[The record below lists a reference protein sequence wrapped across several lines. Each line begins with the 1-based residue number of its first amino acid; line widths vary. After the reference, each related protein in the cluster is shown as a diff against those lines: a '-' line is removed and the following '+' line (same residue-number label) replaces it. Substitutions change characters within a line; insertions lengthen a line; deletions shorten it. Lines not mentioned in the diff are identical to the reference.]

1 MEELTALIKTSV
13 SKPNDS
19 VKAMIANSIAASI
32 ATSIPNSTVE
42 FIKLPEVICLTRK
55 SRSGIYLEEKAGT
68 FPRAVRIGKR
78 GKAYVKS
85 EIIQWMEARMA
96 ERNTHIAGAK

>member
-1 MEELTALIKTSV
+1 MEELTALIKTSATKTTT
-13 SKPNDS
+13 S
-19 VKAMIANSIAASI
+19 IANS
-32 ATSIPNSTVE
+32 TVPSTVE
-42 FIKLPEVICLTRK
+42 FIKEAEVTFLTHK
-55 SRSGIYLEEKAGT
+55 CRSAIYLEEKAGT